1 MSEALWT
8 PSPERVIKANMTEFL
23 RYVEER
29 GGPPVPDYS
38 ADSYWQLHEWSVN
51 NPERFWSLTWRFCG
65 IIGHRGTGGGAER
78 VGVGLD
84 NMGPPDPEK
93 GPHWFPDASL
103 NFAENLLRFTDDG
116 PALSSWNEE
125 GHQRTISYRDLREA
139 VGTLAIAL
147 DAAGVGPG
155 DRVAGW
161 LPNIPEAVI
170 AMIAAT
176 SLGATWSSCS
186 PDFGAQGVMDRFGQI
201 EPKVLFAADGY
212 LYNGREIDLLP
223 RLRQIAFRIPSLE
236 HVVVTP
242 YRKQMPD
249 LDGVR
254 KGTLWSRFIAVQWA
268 VVAEKSTPPEG
279 YKTTPAEGYRH
290 TPPGGNRIL
299 EAGLQGTPAR
309 GVKKISSVPSPVEPP
324 DPRTMT
330 FERFPFDHPVYIMY
344 SSGTTGLPKCMVH
357 SAGGTLL
364 QHLKELILHT
374 DLKREDCI
382 FYYTTCGWMMWN
394 WLVSSLAVGVK
405 IVLYDGAP
413 LSPTPSIL
421 WDMADQEGIT
431 VFGTSA
437 KYLASLEKSGAEPRK
452 SHELSK
458 LKAILSTGSP
468 LAHHS
473 FDYVYKKIKTDVHLA
488 SISGGSDIISC
499 FVLGNPI
506 LPVYRG
512 EIQTP
517 GLGMAVDVFDDR
529 GRPVRLI
536 PGELVCTRPFPS
548 MPVEFWDDPDG
559 AKYRAAYF
567 EYYPGVWRHGDW
579 AEITR
584 NRGYIIYGRSDATL
598 NPGGVRIGTAEIYRQ
613 VELLPEVVESV
624 AVGQEINEGTPGDV
638 RIVLF
643 VKLQPGVKLDE
654 TLCERITTRLRENTT
669 PLHVP
674 KKIIQVEDIPRTISG
689 KISELAVREVIHGR
703 PVKNTEALANP
714 QSLALYERLPQ
725 LRD

>member
-1 MSEALWT
+1 
-8 PSPERVIKANMTEFL
+8 
-23 RYVEER
+23 
-29 GGPPVPDYS
+29 
-38 ADSYWQLHEWSVN
+38 
-51 NPERFWSLTWRFCG
+51 
-65 IIGHRGTGGGAER
+65 
-78 VGVGLD
+78 
-84 NMGPPDPEK
+84 
-93 GPHWFPDASL
+93 
-103 NFAENLLRFTDDG
+103 
-116 PALSSWNEE
+116 
-125 GHQRTISYRDLREA
+125 
-139 VGTLAIAL
+139 
-147 DAAGVGPG
+147 
-155 DRVAGW
+155 
-161 LPNIPEAVI
+161 
-170 AMIAAT
+170 
-176 SLGATWSSCS
+176 
-186 PDFGAQGVMDRFGQI
+186 
-201 EPKVLFAADGY
+201 
-212 LYNGREIDLLP
+212 
-223 RLRQIAFRIPSLE
+223 
-236 HVVVTP
+236 
-242 YRKQMPD
+242 
-249 LDGVR
+249 
-254 KGTLWSRFIAVQWA
+254 
-268 VVAEKSTPPEG
+268 
-279 YKTTPAEGYRH
+279 
-290 TPPGGNRIL
+290 
-299 EAGLQGTPAR
+299 
-309 GVKKISSVPSPVEPP
+309 
-324 DPRTMT
+324 
-330 FERFPFDHPVYIMY
+330 
-344 SSGTTGLPKCMVH
+344 MVH

-405 IVLYDGAP
+405 VVLYDGAP
-413 LSPTPSIL
+413 LAPTPGRL
-421 WDMADQEGIT
+421 WDMVDQEGIT

-437 KYLASLEKSGAEPRK
+437 KYLALLEKSGAEPRK
-452 SHELSK
+452 SHKLSK
-458 LKAILSTGSP
+458 LKTILSTGSP
-468 LAHHS
+468 LADHS
-473 FDYVYKKIKTDVHLA
+473 FDYVYRKIKTDVHLA

-548 MPVEFWDDPDG
+548 MPVAFWDDADG
-559 AKYRAAYF
+559 EKYKAAYF
-567 EYYPGVWRHGDW
+567 DYFPGVWRHGDW

-613 VELLPEVVESV
+613 VEQLPEVLECV
-624 AVGQEINEGTPGDV
+624 AVGQEIDGDVPGDV

-643 VKLQPGVKLDE
+643 VKLRPGTTLDE
-654 TLCERITTRLRENTT
+654 ALSERIVKQLRENTT

-714 QSLALYERLPQ
+714 QSLMLYERIPQ